1 MKKREARINETL
13 RSEVG
18 RLISEEISFSRNV
31 LITAT
36 RAQVTKDLSEA
47 KIYISVLPEKFS
59 KEVMSVLTKKTF
71 RIQQMLN
78 KIINIKRTPKIIFRE
93 EKKLKEA
100 SRVDELLESLKKDG
114 GN

>member
-31 LITAT
+31 LITVT
-36 RAQVTKDLSEA
+36 RAQVTQDLSEA

-59 KEVMSVLTKKTF
+59 KEVISVLTRKAF
-71 RIQQMLN
+71 RLQRTLN

-93 EKKLKEA
+93 ERNIKEA
-100 SRVDELLESLKKDG
+100 SRIDELLESLKKN
-114 GN
+114 GNN